1 MIFTYYPNKESYTP
15 TYFLMWELPNL
26 LTSGTTR
33 ESYENFKKGIITKEQ
48 LPIIV
53 ASGLVEP
60 GKKTNEN
67 VIQHSGLILLD
78 LDKKANPDIE
88 KKIKDI
94 NRDKY
99 TYFSFRSPHDGYKV
113 GIYTSIRDVNE
124 HADYYDAISDYYSQ
138 KYSVVCDNRCR
149 NIGRFCFLT
158 YDENNYYTPY
168 SETFRFV
175 KGTNDELLP
184 KNNLVKKDNNGYSAN
199 DPNSSKNLSLEKKD
213 NSGYSTNVP
222 KSLNSLC
229 VQKGDSMYS
238 NNDPDS
244 NKCLLVQKKDNS
256 THRNNDKNFIL
267 DSNSEKR
274 DNNTY
279 NGIDYNIDSLIKK
292 GTYAGIIFSNI
303 RYINIKNIMSTID
316 PFFQKYLNP
325 DILDYSTRIDEAY
338 FSGVSPTY
346 YVEGGIPVCQI
357 RFSKEHK
364 IICLK
369 LMFNNPF
376 ASCDRIQQ
384 EILAIND
391 KYCEEP
397 LTSKE
402 CIDIVSYNHEKFLRG
417 ELDFNK
423 VIRQNKKGI
432 CRQYVFFSRT
442 YKKTDPEKTHNLA
455 VEAFK
460 AGNIASKT
468 NLIRDAIESLK
479 TGEKITINRIA
490 EMLKTNEKKIDRNLT
505 PNLKELYKSYNKT
518 LQKRDF

>member
-1 MIFTYYPNKESYTP
+1 MIFTYYPNKESYAP
-15 TYFLMWELPNL
+15 TYFLMWELPSL
-26 LTSGTTR
+26 LASGTTR
-33 ESYENFKKGIITKEQ
+33 ESFENFKKGKITKEQ

-67 VIQHSGLILLD
+67 VTQHSGLILLD
-78 LDKKANPDIE
+78 LDKKDNPDIE

-99 TYFSFRSPHDGYKV
+99 TYFSFRSPHDGFKV

-124 HADYYDAISDYYSQ
+124 HAKYYDAISDYYSK

-149 NIGRFCFLT
+149 NIGRFCFLP

-199 DPNSSKNLSLEKKD
+199 DPNSSKILGLEKKD
-213 NSGYSTNVP
+213 NSGYGTNVP
-222 KSLNSLC
+222 KSFNSLC
-229 VQKGDSMYS
+229 VQKGDNSMY
-238 NNDPDS
+238 
-244 NKCLLVQKKDNS
+244 
-256 THRNNDKNFIL
+256 RNNDQNFIL

-292 GTYAGIIFSNI
+292 GTYAGIIFSNT

-357 RFSKEHK
+357 RFSKEYK
-364 IICLK
+364 IITGKRNKTLGSICLK
-369 LMFNNPF
+369 LIFNNPF
-376 ASCDRIQQ
+376 AACDRIQQ
-384 EILAIND
+384 EILALND

-402 CIDIVSYNHEKFLRG
+402 CIDIVSYNHGKFLRG
-417 ELDFNK
+417 ELDFSK

-442 YKKTDPEKTHNLA
+442 YNKTDPVKTHNLA

-468 NLIRDAIESLK
+468 NLIHDAIESLK
-479 TGEKITINRIA
+479 TGQKITINRIA
-490 EMLKTNEKKIDRNLT
+490 EYLKTNEKMIDRNLT
-505 PNLKELYKSYNKT
+505 LGLKELYKSYNKT